1 MTQHNWFRI
10 TLPNNFLVCLED
22 LSAYLISNATLAIF
36 IKQPAIT
43 ASNISSSTDAILI

>member
-1 MTQHNWFRI
+1 MTQQNWFRI
-10 TLPNNFLVCLED
+10 TIPKNFQFCLEN
-22 LSAYLISNATLAIF
+22 LSAHLISNAALAIF